1 MGYKVNDKVN
11 VKKNL
16 KVGQMYGKDRFV
28 KYMKDTK
35 VITIKA
41 IEYGEYVANE
51 NGFSY
56 TDEMIDGVVV

>member
-41 IEYGEYVANE
+41 IEYGEYVVKE